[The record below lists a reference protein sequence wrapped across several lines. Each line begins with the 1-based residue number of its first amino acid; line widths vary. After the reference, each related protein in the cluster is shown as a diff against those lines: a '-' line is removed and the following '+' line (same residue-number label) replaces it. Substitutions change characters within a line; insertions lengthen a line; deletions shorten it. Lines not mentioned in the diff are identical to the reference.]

1 MREDKTKFTV
11 KYYKTDNKVFG
22 YYPNDMDY
30 PNESFEEDAT
40 FGYIEIAKS
49 EWENRAKKAIVNGN
63 SIEAYVKPDS
73 ELLQEAKHSKKL
85 EINKARDEAIYSNIT
100 ITTENSG
107 SQTFSCFKNISGEL
121 NLAITALQNRIDN
134 GETDPTIR
142 FPEVNNSI
150 INMTINDYKAI
161 QNELGLRADYYAQGR
176 ELKDSVEACTT
187 IEEVD
192 AINIVFN

>member
-1 MREDKTKFTV
+1 MTIYIINENTDIITPFEVDNINLLSPFLRTLPNREITTQERD
-11 KYYKTDNKVFG
+11 G
-22 YYPNDMDY
+22 Y
-30 PNESFEEDAT
+30 
-40 FGYIEIAKS
+40 
-49 EWENRAKKAIVNGN
+49 
-63 SIEAYVKPDS
+63 
-73 ELLQEAKHSKKL
+73 LLQEAKDSKKL

-107 SQTFSCFKNISGEL
+107 SQIFSCFKNISGEL

-150 INMTINDYKAI
+150 ISMTINDYKAI

>member
-1 MREDKTKFTV
+1 MREDKTKITV
-11 KYYKTDNKVFG
+11 KYTKSNNKVIG
-22 YYPNDMDY
+22 YFPNDINY
-30 PNESFEEDAT
+30 PNEIFEDTAQI
-40 FGYIEIAKS
+40 GYIEITKS
-49 EWENRAKKAIVNGN
+49 EWENRPSQAIVNGN
-63 SIEAYVKPDS
+63 SIEDYVKPDS
-73 ELLQEAKHSKKL
+73 EFLQEAKDSKKL